1 MYSSIANDFKRKKS
15 TTKLTTGVSIENNES
30 QVECSKLTEL
40 SHEKDDKL
48 ATSYNALDSESLF
61 AKAIIDGDVDCVRKY
76 LETVRSAETVATMQ
90 LKHQNV
96 DCIGNGKRQ

>member
-15 TTKLTTGVSIENNES
+15 TTKLSTGVSVENNKS
-30 QVECSKLTEL
+30 QVECSKIIEV
-40 SHEKDDKL
+40 SHGKDDKP
-48 ATSYNALDSESLF
+48 ATSHNTLDPESLF
-61 AKAIIDGDVDCVRKY
+61 AKAIIDGDVDGVRKY

-96 DCIGNGKRQ
+96 DCIDNGKQQ